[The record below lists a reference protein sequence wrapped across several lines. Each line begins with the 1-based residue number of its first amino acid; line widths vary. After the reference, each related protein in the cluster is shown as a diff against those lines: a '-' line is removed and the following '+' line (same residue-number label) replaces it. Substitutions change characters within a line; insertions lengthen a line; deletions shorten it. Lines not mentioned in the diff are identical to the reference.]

1 MRKGGIFNMENHI
14 LEEKYIRRGKK
25 IPMAPS
31 VMKIANNHTLKKEVS
46 VMRWLTREVKREI
59 A

>member
-1 MRKGGIFNMENHI
+1 MENHI

-25 IPMAPS
+25 TPMALS